1 MKRVLERIV
10 MLILGCLTLTAM
22 LFLSCPAYSNSTQSM
37 EVNIWNKVSTDEL
50 NPGEIIPLD
59 MSRGYAMCEGP
70 VIYIVVR
77 IVGSEEEVVI
87 AFPNGGYWTAPEPD
101 PFLQELQEE
110 FDNLEEYLRNKGGTE
125 WKKQ

>member
-10 MLILGCLTLTAM
+10 MLVLGCLTLTAM

-59 MSRGYAMCEGP
+59 MGRGYAMCEGSI
-70 VIYIVVR
+70 IYIVVR
-77 IVGSEEEVVI
+77 IVDSEEEVVI
-87 AFPNGGYWTAPEPD
+87 AFPNGGYWTAPVPD

-125 WKKQ
+125 WKKE